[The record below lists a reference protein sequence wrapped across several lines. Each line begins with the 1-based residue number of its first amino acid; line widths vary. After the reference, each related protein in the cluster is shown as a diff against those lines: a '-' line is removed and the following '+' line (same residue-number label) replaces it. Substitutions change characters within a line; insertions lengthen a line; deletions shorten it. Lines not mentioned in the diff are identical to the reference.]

1 MPMLNYRVNPI
12 RVIGSTAFSEAS
24 KEELRVLLALIELSG
39 QVESVDELS
48 AAAMTSS
55 ARCKSAL
62 AFWEESGV
70 ISADDQP
77 RIVEEFEERLVR
89 GEIDEVPSKQVAD
102 SIRNDNLASMIH
114 ECTGMLGQGALSSD
128 DVKRLT
134 ALHTQYSLTAEYV
147 ITLAASLQ
155 NRNVLTIR
163 RLCDDAIRLCSKG
176 CDTLE
181 ALEAYLIDMEKTSG
195 VEWEFRRLLGIYNRA
210 LSDVERRYFK
220 KWSEEF
226 DYSVGIVSLA
236 YDIAVLNT
244 KNGRGDLR
252 YMDSVL
258 TSWHEAGCRTI
269 SECQEK
275 IEADKLKKNAEKATR
290 SGKKSTKSTPET
302 PRYGNFDINEAFA
315 SAVARSFKEDDNG
328 DEGGEE

>member
-70 ISADDQP
+70 ISVDDQP

-89 GEIDEVPSKQVAD
+89 GEIDEVPAKQVAD
-102 SIRNDNLASMIH
+102 SIRNENLASMIH
-114 ECTGMLGQGALSSD
+114 ECTRMLGQGTLPSD

-134 ALHTQYSLTAEYV
+134 ALHTQYSLTDVYV
-147 ITLAASLQ
+147 ITLASSLQ
-155 NRNVLTIR
+155 NRGVLTIR
-163 RLCDDAIRLCSKG
+163 RLCDEAIRLCGKG
-176 CDTLE
+176 IDTLE
-181 ALEAYLIDMEKTSG
+181 ALEAYLIEIEQTSG
-195 VEWEFRRLLGIYNRA
+195 VEWEFRRLLGIYGRS
-210 LSDVERRYFK
+210 LSDVERKYFK
-220 KWSEEF
+220 KWSEEL

-244 KNGRGDLR
+244 KSGRGDLR

-269 SECQEK
+269 GDCQQK
-275 IEADKLKKNAEKATR
+275 IEADKLKKNAEKTTR

-315 SAVARSFKEDDNG
+315 SAVARSFAEDDNG